1 MTHAINRPAQAAQ
14 PKIYSFLNDVRVNQ
28 PLLMMATLKLLVV
41 ILEPNILVTLV

>member
-28 PLLMMATLKLLVV
+28 TAIDDGNIETVGGK
-41 ILEPNILVTLV
+41 LEPNILVTLV